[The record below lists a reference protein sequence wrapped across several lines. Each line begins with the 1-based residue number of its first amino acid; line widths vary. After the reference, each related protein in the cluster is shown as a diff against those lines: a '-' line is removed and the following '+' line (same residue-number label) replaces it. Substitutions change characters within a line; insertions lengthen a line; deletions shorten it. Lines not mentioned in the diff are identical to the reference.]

1 MGRLKAFFH
10 DEIAAREDLA
20 DPIPIGMD
28 LPIKPYSMFHV
39 LMERNEITG
48 ETRPLHIY
56 PDANEAQAD
65 AALLRA
71 SYWSPALA
79 AERITYYVSEGVP
92 CSA

>member
-20 DPIPIGMD
+20 DPLDRQIQ
-28 LPIKPYSMFHV
+28 PYSMFHV

-71 SYWSPALA
+71 SYRSPVIALA
-79 AERITYYVSEGVP
+79 AERITYYVEGVP